1 VWTLTYH
8 PLGRS
13 SPRPPE
19 LERQVSYAINEF
31 SESASSGKSHSIYN
45 TMERALAADLVGI
58 WASSPSSS
66 FAERMLAKESAYS
79 IVDETA
85 MTPSAA
91 SNDQSSYV

>member
-1 VWTLTYH
+1 VWPLTYH

-58 WASSPSSS
+58 WASSPS
-66 FAERMLAKESAYS
+66 FAERMLAKEPAYS

-85 MTPSAA
+85 MTPAA